1 MQSKLN
7 PYIEFNGRAR
17 EAMEFYHSV
26 FGGQLDVST
35 YKDFQSSPDP
45 SMDEKIMHA
54 RLEADN
60 GITLMAADA
69 MDSANYQSGGAFSI
83 SLSGDNHAELAGYY
97 EKLSQGGTI
106 IEPLVQAPWGDTFG
120 MLNDKF
126 GVKWMVN
133 ITAQSE

>member
-26 FGGQLDVST
+26 FGGQLQVST

-60 GITLMAADA
+60 GITLMAADSMEGVA
-69 MDSANYQSGGAFSI
+69 PQPGGAFSI

-97 EKLSQGGTI
+97 EKLSQGGEI

-120 MLNDKF
+120 MLNDQF

-133 ITAQSE
+133 ISAQRE